1 MATVSSTRPGT
12 VSQASGPSHPPHPD
26 DLAAVEMFRSLPG
39 EAIAELS
46 DRAAL
51 RSLDPGEVVFEEGDL
66 GESLF
71 VVREGLLKVVR
82 PALGQSLVLDKLGP
96 GRAFGE
102 VAVLNETC
110 RLASVVSVE
119 HSQVIEIAKADL
131 DGVLEAHPLAVR
143 SMLGALARSL
153 TLAKEELARHN
164 NRLEHEVRR
173 RTADLHESQ
182 LEVVRRLGRAAESRD
197 YGTGMHIT
205 RMSRIAHLIA
215 RAARLESD
223 ECELLLHAAPMHD
236 IGKIGIPDAILLKPG
251 PLDPDEW
258 EQMKLHTTIGAELLA
273 GSHSPVVQLGEVIA
287 LTHHERWDGSGYPQG
302 LAGDAAP
309 VVGRICAIADV
320 FDALISERPYKEAWD
335 HQRAAAEIA
344 SQAGRQFD
352 PELVDL
358 FLDLQPSLENLLA
371 SSEAEAQGA
380 ERARKL
386 VAEPETTPPH
396 Y

>member
-1 MATVSSTRPGT
+1 MERSPE
-12 VSQASGPSHPPHPD
+12 PPHPD
-26 DLAAVEMFRSLPG
+26 DLAAVEMFRSLPDD
-39 EAIAELS
+39 AIAALS
-46 DRAAL
+46 ERAVL
-51 RSLDPGEVVFEEGDL
+51 RRLDAGEVVFEEGDL

-71 VVREGLLKVVR
+71 VVREGMLKVVR
-82 PALGQSLVLDKLGP
+82 PALGQSLVLDRLGP

-102 VAVLNETC
+102 VAVLNETP
-110 RLASVVSVE
+110 RLASVISVE
-119 HSQVIEIAKADL
+119 PSQVVEIAKADL
-131 DGVLEAHPLAVR
+131 DEVLEANPLAVR
-143 SMLGALARSL
+143 LMLGSLARSL

-215 RAARLESD
+215 RAARMDPD

-258 EQMKLHTTIGAELLA
+258 EEMKRHTTIGAELLA

-287 LTHHERWDGSGYPQG
+287 LTHHERWDGSGYPHG
-302 LAGDAAP
+302 LAGDATP
-309 VVGRICAIADV
+309 LVGRISAIADV
-320 FDALISERPYKEAWD
+320 FDALISERPYKDAWD
-335 HQRAAAEIA
+335 HQSAANEIS

-358 FLDLQPSLENLLA
+358 FLGLQPALEHLLA
-371 SSEAEAQGA
+371 SAEAECTEQAGSSQV
-380 ERARKL
+380 R
-386 VAEPETTPPH
+386 
-396 Y
+396 

>member
-1 MATVSSTRPGT
+1 MRPGSAAP
-12 VSQASGPSHPPHPD
+12 VERSPEPPHPD
-26 DLAAVEMFRSLPG
+26 DLAAVEMFRSLPDD
-39 EAIAELS
+39 AIATLS
-46 DRAAL
+46 ERAVL
-51 RSLDPGEVVFEEGDL
+51 RRLDAGEVVFEEGDL

-71 VVREGLLKVVR
+71 VVREGMLKVVR
-82 PALGQSLVLDKLGP
+82 PALGQSLVLDRLGP

-102 VAVLNETC
+102 VAVLNETP
-110 RLASVVSVE
+110 RLASVISVE
-119 HSQVIEIAKADL
+119 PSQVVEIAKADL
-131 DGVLEAHPLAVR
+131 DEVLEANPLAVR
-143 SMLGALARSL
+143 LMLGSLARSL

-215 RAARLESD
+215 RAARMDPD

-258 EQMKLHTTIGAELLA
+258 EEMKRHTTIGAELLA

-287 LTHHERWDGSGYPQG
+287 LTHHERWDGSGYPHG
-302 LAGDAAP
+302 LAGDATP
-309 VVGRICAIADV
+309 LVGRISAIADV
-320 FDALISERPYKEAWD
+320 FDALISERPYKDAWD
-335 HQRAAAEIA
+335 HQSAANEIA

-358 FLDLQPSLENLLA
+358 FLGLQPALEHLLA
-371 SSEAEAQGA
+371 SAEAECTEQAGSSQV
-380 ERARKL
+380 R
-386 VAEPETTPPH
+386 
-396 Y
+396 

>member
-1 MATVSSTRPGT
+1 
-12 VSQASGPSHPPHPD
+12 
-26 DLAAVEMFRSLPG
+26 MFRSLPG
-39 EAIAELS
+39 EAIAHLS
-46 DRAAL
+46 DRATL
-51 RSLDPGEVVFEEGDL
+51 RTLNAGELVFEEGDL

-71 VVREGLLKVVR
+71 VVREGMLKVVR
-82 PALGQSLVLDKLGP
+82 PTLGPGLVLDRLGP

-102 VAVLNETC
+102 VAVLNETN

-119 HSQVIEIAKADL
+119 ESQVIEISKADL
-131 DGVLEAHPLAVR
+131 DQVLEAHPLAVR
-143 SMLGALARSL
+143 KMLGSLARSL
-153 TLAKEELARHN
+153 TLAKEQLARQN
-164 NRLEHEVRR
+164 NRLEHEVLK

-215 RAARLESD
+215 RSARMEPE

-236 IGKIGIPDAILLKPG
+236 IGKIAIPDSILLKPG

-258 EQMKLHTTIGAELLA
+258 EQMKLHTTMGAELLA
-273 GSHSPVVQLGEVIA
+273 GSHSPIVQLGEVIA
-287 LTHHERWDGSGYPQG
+287 LTHHERWDGSGYPEG
-302 LAGDAAP
+302 LAGAATP
-309 VVGRICAIADV
+309 MVGRICAIADV
-320 FDALISERPYKEAWD
+320 FDALISERPYKNAWD
-335 HQRAAAEIA
+335 HESSVAEIA

-358 FLDLQPSLENLLA
+358 FLSLQPALKNLLA
-371 SSEAEAQGA
+371 STEAEAQNTA
-380 ERARKL
+380 QPPKF
-386 VAEPETTPPH
+386 VAEPRAASPP

>member
-1 MATVSSTRPGT
+1 MRPGSAAP
-12 VSQASGPSHPPHPD
+12 VERSPEPPHPD
-26 DLAAVEMFRSLPG
+26 DLAAVEMFRSLPDD
-39 EAIAELS
+39 AIAALS
-46 DRAAL
+46 ERAVL
-51 RSLDPGEVVFEEGDL
+51 RRLDAGEVVFEEGDL

-71 VVREGLLKVVR
+71 VVREGMLKVVR
-82 PALGQSLVLDKLGP
+82 PALGQSLVLDRLGP

-102 VAVLNETC
+102 VAVLNETP
-110 RLASVVSVE
+110 RLASVISVE
-119 HSQVIEIAKADL
+119 PSQVVEIAKADL
-131 DGVLEAHPLAVR
+131 DEVLEANPLAVR
-143 SMLGALARSL
+143 LMLGSLARSL

-215 RAARLESD
+215 RAARMDPD

-258 EQMKLHTTIGAELLA
+258 EEMKRHTTIGAELLA

-287 LTHHERWDGSGYPQG
+287 RTHHERWDGSGYPHG
-302 LAGDAAP
+302 LAGDATP
-309 VVGRICAIADV
+309 LVGRISAVADV
-320 FDALISERPYKEAWD
+320 FDALISERPYKDAWD
-335 HQRAAAEIA
+335 HQSAANEIS
-344 SQAGRQFD
+344 SQTGRQFD

-358 FLDLQPSLENLLA
+358 FLGLQPALEHLLA
-371 SSEAEAQGA
+371 SAEAECTEQAGSSQV
-380 ERARKL
+380 R
-386 VAEPETTPPH
+386 
-396 Y
+396 

>member
-1 MATVSSTRPGT
+1 MAAVGSSMRPGSAAP
-12 VSQASGPSHPPHPD
+12 VERSPEPPHPD
-26 DLAAVEMFRSLPG
+26 DLAAVEMFRSLPDD
-39 EAIAELS
+39 AIATLS
-46 DRAAL
+46 ERAVL
-51 RSLDPGEVVFEEGDL
+51 RRLDAGEVVFEEGDL

-71 VVREGLLKVVR
+71 VVREGMLKVVR
-82 PALGQSLVLDKLGP
+82 PALGQSLVLDRLGP

-102 VAVLNETC
+102 VAVLNETP
-110 RLASVVSVE
+110 RLASVISVE
-119 HSQVIEIAKADL
+119 PSQVVEIAKADL
-131 DGVLEAHPLAVR
+131 DEVLEANPLAVR
-143 SMLGALARSL
+143 LMLGSLARSL

-215 RAARLESD
+215 RAARMDPD

-251 PLDPDEW
+251 PLDLDEW
-258 EQMKLHTTIGAELLA
+258 EEMKRHTTIGAELLA

-287 LTHHERWDGSGYPQG
+287 LTHHERWDGSGYPHG

-309 VVGRICAIADV
+309 LVGRISAIADV
-320 FDALISERPYKEAWD
+320 FDALISERPYKDAWD
-335 HQRAAAEIA
+335 HQSAANEIA

-358 FLDLQPSLENLLA
+358 FLGLQPALEHLLA
-371 SSEAEAQGA
+371 SAEAECTEQAGSSQV
-380 ERARKL
+380 R
-386 VAEPETTPPH
+386 
-396 Y
+396 

>member
-1 MATVSSTRPGT
+1 MRPGSAAP
-12 VSQASGPSHPPHPD
+12 VERSPEPPHPD
-26 DLAAVEMFRSLPG
+26 DLAAVEMFRSLPDD
-39 EAIAELS
+39 AIAALS
-46 DRAAL
+46 ERAVL
-51 RSLDPGEVVFEEGDL
+51 RRLDAGEVVFEEGDL

-71 VVREGLLKVVR
+71 VVREGMLKVVR
-82 PALGQSLVLDKLGP
+82 PALGQSLVLDRLGP

-102 VAVLNETC
+102 VAVLNETP
-110 RLASVVSVE
+110 RLASVISVE
-119 HSQVIEIAKADL
+119 PSQVVEIAKADL
-131 DGVLEAHPLAVR
+131 DEVLEANPLAVR
-143 SMLGALARSL
+143 LMLGSLARSL

-215 RAARLESD
+215 RAARMDSD

-258 EQMKLHTTIGAELLA
+258 EEMKRHTTIGAELLA

-287 LTHHERWDGSGYPQG
+287 LTHHERWDGSGYPHG
-302 LAGDAAP
+302 LAGDATP
-309 VVGRICAIADV
+309 LVGRISAIADV
-320 FDALISERPYKEAWD
+320 FDALISERPYKDAWD
-335 HQRAAAEIA
+335 HQSAANEIS

-358 FLDLQPSLENLLA
+358 FLELQPALAHLLA
-371 SSEAEAQGA
+371 SAEAECTEQAGSSQV
-380 ERARKL
+380 R
-386 VAEPETTPPH
+386 
-396 Y
+396 

>member
-1 MATVSSTRPGT
+1 MRPGSAAP
-12 VSQASGPSHPPHPD
+12 VERSPEPPHPD
-26 DLAAVEMFRSLPG
+26 DLAAVEMFRSLPDD
-39 EAIAELS
+39 AIAALS
-46 DRAAL
+46 ERAVL
-51 RSLDPGEVVFEEGDL
+51 RRLDAGEVVFEEGDL

-71 VVREGLLKVVR
+71 VVREGMLKVVR
-82 PALGQSLVLDKLGP
+82 PALGQSLVLDRLGP

-102 VAVLNETC
+102 VAVLNETP
-110 RLASVVSVE
+110 RLASVISVE
-119 HSQVIEIAKADL
+119 PSQVVEIAKADL
-131 DGVLEAHPLAVR
+131 DEVLEANPLAVR
-143 SMLGALARSL
+143 LMLGSLARSL

-215 RAARLESD
+215 RAARMDPD

-258 EQMKLHTTIGAELLA
+258 EEMKRHTTIGAELLA

-287 LTHHERWDGSGYPQG
+287 LTHHERWDGSGYPHG
-302 LAGDAAP
+302 VAGDATP
-309 VVGRICAIADV
+309 LVGRICAIADV
-320 FDALISERPYKEAWD
+320 FDALISERPYKDAWD
-335 HQRAAAEIA
+335 HQSAGNEIS

-358 FLDLQPSLENLLA
+358 FLGLQPALEHLLA
-371 SSEAEAQGA
+371 SAEAECTEQAGSSQV
-380 ERARKL
+380 R
-386 VAEPETTPPH
+386 
-396 Y
+396 

>member
-1 MATVSSTRPGT
+1 MAAVGSSMRPGSAAP
-12 VSQASGPSHPPHPD
+12 VERSPEPPHPD
-26 DLAAVEMFRSLPG
+26 DLAAVEMFRSLPDD
-39 EAIAELS
+39 AIAALS
-46 DRAAL
+46 ERAVL
-51 RSLDPGEVVFEEGDL
+51 RRLDAGEVVFEEGDL

-71 VVREGLLKVVR
+71 VVREGMLKVVR
-82 PALGQSLVLDKLGP
+82 PALGQSLVLDRLGP

-102 VAVLNETC
+102 VAVLNETP
-110 RLASVVSVE
+110 RLASVISVE
-119 HSQVIEIAKADL
+119 PSQVVEIAKADL
-131 DGVLEAHPLAVR
+131 DEVLEANPLAVR
-143 SMLGALARSL
+143 LMLGSLARSL

-215 RAARLESD
+215 RAARMDPD

-258 EQMKLHTTIGAELLA
+258 EEMKRHTTIGAGLLA

-287 LTHHERWDGSGYPQG
+287 LTHHERWDGSGYPHG

-309 VVGRICAIADV
+309 LVGRISAIADV
-320 FDALISERPYKEAWD
+320 FDALISERPYKDAWD
-335 HQRAAAEIA
+335 HQSAANEIA

-358 FLDLQPSLENLLA
+358 FLGLQPALEHLLA
-371 SSEAEAQGA
+371 SAEAECTEQAGSSQV
-380 ERARKL
+380 R
-386 VAEPETTPPH
+386 
-396 Y
+396 

>member
-1 MATVSSTRPGT
+1 MAAVGSSVHPGSAAP
-12 VSQASGPSHPPHPD
+12 VERSPEPPHPD
-26 DLAAVEMFRSLPG
+26 DLAAVEMFRSLPN
-39 EAIAELS
+39 EAIAALS
-46 DRAAL
+46 ERAVL
-51 RSLDPGEVVFEEGDL
+51 RRLDAGEVVFEEGDL

-71 VVREGLLKVVR
+71 VVREGMLKVVR
-82 PALGQSLVLDKLGP
+82 PALGQSLVLDRLGP

-102 VAVLNETC
+102 VAVLNETP
-110 RLASVVSVE
+110 RLASVISVE
-119 HSQVIEIAKADL
+119 PSQVVEIAKADL
-131 DGVLEAHPLAVR
+131 DEVLEANPLAVR
-143 SMLGALARSL
+143 LMLGSLARSL

-215 RAARLESD
+215 RAARLD
-223 ECELLLHAAPMHD
+223 PDQCELLLHAAPMHD

-258 EQMKLHTTIGAELLA
+258 EEMKRHTTIGAELLA

-287 LTHHERWDGSGYPQG
+287 LTHHERWDGSGYPHG
-302 LAGDAAP
+302 VAGDATP
-309 VVGRICAIADV
+309 LVGRICAIADV
-320 FDALISERPYKEAWD
+320 FDALISERPYKDAWD
-335 HQRAAAEIA
+335 HQSAANEIA

-358 FLDLQPSLENLLA
+358 FLGLQPALEHLLA
-371 SSEAEAQGA
+371 SAEAECA
-380 ERARKL
+380 EQAGSRQVR
-386 VAEPETTPPH
+386 
-396 Y
+396 

>member
-1 MATVSSTRPGT
+1 MAAVESSMRPGSAAP
-12 VSQASGPSHPPHPD
+12 VERSPEPPHPD
-26 DLAAVEMFRSLPG
+26 DLAAVEMFRSLPDD
-39 EAIAELS
+39 AIAALS
-46 DRAAL
+46 ERAVL
-51 RSLDPGEVVFEEGDL
+51 RRLDAGEVVFEEGDL

-71 VVREGLLKVVR
+71 VVREGMLKVVR
-82 PALGQSLVLDKLGP
+82 PALGQSLVLDRLGP

-102 VAVLNETC
+102 VAVLNETP
-110 RLASVVSVE
+110 RLASVISVE
-119 HSQVIEIAKADL
+119 PSQVVEIAKADL
-131 DGVLEAHPLAVR
+131 DEVLEANPLAVR
-143 SMLGALARSL
+143 LMLGSLARSL

-215 RAARLESD
+215 RAARMDPD

-258 EQMKLHTTIGAELLA
+258 EEMKRHTTIGAELLA

-287 LTHHERWDGSGYPQG
+287 LTHHERWDGSGYPHG

-309 VVGRICAIADV
+309 LVGRISAIADV
-320 FDALISERPYKEAWD
+320 FDALISERPYKDAWD
-335 HQRAAAEIA
+335 HQSAANEIS

-358 FLDLQPSLENLLA
+358 FLGLQPALEHLLA
-371 SSEAEAQGA
+371 SAEAECTEQAGSSQV
-380 ERARKL
+380 R
-386 VAEPETTPPH
+386 
-396 Y
+396 

>member
-1 MATVSSTRPGT
+1 MAAVGSSMRPGSAAP
-12 VSQASGPSHPPHPD
+12 VERSPEPPHPD
-26 DLAAVEMFRSLPG
+26 DLAAVEMFRSLPDD
-39 EAIAELS
+39 AIAALS
-46 DRAAL
+46 ERAVL
-51 RSLDPGEVVFEEGDL
+51 RRLDAGEVVFEEGDL

-71 VVREGLLKVVR
+71 VVREGMLKVVR
-82 PALGQSLVLDKLGP
+82 PALGQSLVLDRLGP

-102 VAVLNETC
+102 VAVLNETP
-110 RLASVVSVE
+110 RLASVISVE
-119 HSQVIEIAKADL
+119 PSQVVEIAKADL
-131 DGVLEAHPLAVR
+131 DEVLEANPLAVR
-143 SMLGALARSL
+143 LMLGSLARSL

-215 RAARLESD
+215 RAARMDPD

-258 EQMKLHTTIGAELLA
+258 EEMKRHTTIGAELLA

-287 LTHHERWDGSGYPQG
+287 LTHHERWDGSGYPHG

-309 VVGRICAIADV
+309 LVGRISAIADV
-320 FDALISERPYKEAWD
+320 FDALISERPYKDAWD
-335 HQRAAAEIA
+335 HQSAANEIS

-358 FLDLQPSLENLLA
+358 FLGLQPALEHLLA
-371 SSEAEAQGA
+371 SAEAECTEQAGSSQV
-380 ERARKL
+380 R
-386 VAEPETTPPH
+386 
-396 Y
+396 

>member
-1 MATVSSTRPGT
+1 MRPGSAAP
-12 VSQASGPSHPPHPD
+12 VERSPEPPHPD
-26 DLAAVEMFRSLPG
+26 DLAAVEMFRSLPDD
-39 EAIAELS
+39 AIAALS
-46 DRAAL
+46 ERAVL
-51 RSLDPGEVVFEEGDL
+51 RRLDAGEVVFEEGDL

-71 VVREGLLKVVR
+71 VVREGMLKVVR
-82 PALGQSLVLDKLGP
+82 PALGQSLVLDRLGP

-102 VAVLNETC
+102 VAVLNETP
-110 RLASVVSVE
+110 RLASVISVE
-119 HSQVIEIAKADL
+119 PSQVVEIAKADL
-131 DGVLEAHPLAVR
+131 DEVLEANPLAVR
-143 SMLGALARSL
+143 LMLGSLARSL

-215 RAARLESD
+215 RAARMDPD

-258 EQMKLHTTIGAELLA
+258 EEMKRHTTIGAELLA

-287 LTHHERWDGSGYPQG
+287 LTHHERWDGSGYPHG
-302 LAGDAAP
+302 LAGDATP
-309 VVGRICAIADV
+309 LVGRISAVADV
-320 FDALISERPYKEAWD
+320 FDALISERPYKDAWD
-335 HQRAAAEIA
+335 HQSAANEIS
-344 SQAGRQFD
+344 SQTGRQFD

-358 FLDLQPSLENLLA
+358 FLGLQPALEHLLA
-371 SSEAEAQGA
+371 SAEAECTEQAGSSQV
-380 ERARKL
+380 R
-386 VAEPETTPPH
+386 
-396 Y
+396 

>member
-1 MATVSSTRPGT
+1 MRPGSAAP
-12 VSQASGPSHPPHPD
+12 VERSPEPPHPD
-26 DLAAVEMFRSLPG
+26 DLAAVEMFRSLPDD
-39 EAIAELS
+39 AIAALS
-46 DRAAL
+46 ERAVL
-51 RSLDPGEVVFEEGDL
+51 RRLDAGEVVFEEGDL

-71 VVREGLLKVVR
+71 VVREGMLKVVR
-82 PALGQSLVLDKLGP
+82 PALGQSLVLDRLGP

-102 VAVLNETC
+102 VAVLNETP
-110 RLASVVSVE
+110 RLASVISVE
-119 HSQVIEIAKADL
+119 PSQVVEIAKADL
-131 DGVLEAHPLAVR
+131 DEVLEANPLAVR
-143 SMLGALARSL
+143 LMLGSLARSL

-215 RAARLESD
+215 RAARMDPD

-258 EQMKLHTTIGAELLA
+258 EEMKRHTTIGAELLA

-287 LTHHERWDGSGYPQG
+287 LTHHERWDGSGYPHG
-302 LAGDAAP
+302 LAGDATPLA
-309 VVGRICAIADV
+309 GRISAIADV
-320 FDALISERPYKEAWD
+320 FDALISERPYKDAWD
-335 HQRAAAEIA
+335 HQSAANEIS

-358 FLDLQPSLENLLA
+358 FLGLQPALEHLLA
-371 SSEAEAQGA
+371 SAEAECTEQAGSSQV
-380 ERARKL
+380 R
-386 VAEPETTPPH
+386 
-396 Y
+396 

>member
-1 MATVSSTRPGT
+1 MRPGSAAP
-12 VSQASGPSHPPHPD
+12 VERSPEPPHPD
-26 DLAAVEMFRSLPG
+26 DLAAVEMFRSLPDD
-39 EAIAELS
+39 AIAALS
-46 DRAAL
+46 ERAVL
-51 RSLDPGEVVFEEGDL
+51 RRLDAGEVVFEEGDL

-71 VVREGLLKVVR
+71 VVREGMLKVVR
-82 PALGQSLVLDKLGP
+82 PALGQSLVLDRLGP

-102 VAVLNETC
+102 VAVLNETP
-110 RLASVVSVE
+110 RLASVISVE
-119 HSQVIEIAKADL
+119 PSQVVEIAKADL
-131 DGVLEAHPLAVR
+131 DEVLEANPLAVR
-143 SMLGALARSL
+143 LMLGSLARSL

-215 RAARLESD
+215 RAARMDPD

-258 EQMKLHTTIGAELLA
+258 EEMKRHTTIGAELLA

-287 LTHHERWDGSGYPQG
+287 LTHHERWDGSGYPHG
-302 LAGDAAP
+302 LAGDATP
-309 VVGRICAIADV
+309 LVGRISAIADV
-320 FDALISERPYKEAWD
+320 FDALISERPYKDAWD
-335 HQRAAAEIA
+335 HQSAANEIS

-358 FLDLQPSLENLLA
+358 FLGLQPALEHLLA
-371 SSEAEAQGA
+371 SAEAECTEQAGSSQV
-380 ERARKL
+380 R
-386 VAEPETTPPH
+386 
-396 Y
+396 

>member
-1 MATVSSTRPGT
+1 MAAVESSMRPGSAAP
-12 VSQASGPSHPPHPD
+12 VERSPEPPHPD
-26 DLAAVEMFRSLPG
+26 DLAAVEMFRSLPDD
-39 EAIAELS
+39 AIAALS
-46 DRAAL
+46 ERAVL
-51 RSLDPGEVVFEEGDL
+51 RRLDAGEDVFEEGDL

-71 VVREGLLKVVR
+71 VVREGMLKVVR
-82 PALGQSLVLDKLGP
+82 PALGQSLVLDRLGP

-102 VAVLNETC
+102 VAVLNETP
-110 RLASVVSVE
+110 RLASVISVE
-119 HSQVIEIAKADL
+119 PSQVVEIAKADL
-131 DGVLEAHPLAVR
+131 DEVLEANPLAVR
-143 SMLGALARSL
+143 LMLGSLARSL

-215 RAARLESD
+215 RAARMDPD
-223 ECELLLHAAPMHD
+223 ECELLMHAAPMHD

-258 EQMKLHTTIGAELLA
+258 EEMKRHTTIGAELLA

-287 LTHHERWDGSGYPQG
+287 LTHHERWDGSGYPHG

-309 VVGRICAIADV
+309 LVGRISAIADV
-320 FDALISERPYKEAWD
+320 FDALISERPYKDAWD
-335 HQRAAAEIA
+335 HQSAANEIS

-358 FLDLQPSLENLLA
+358 FLGLQPALEHLLA
-371 SSEAEAQGA
+371 SAEAECTEQAGSSQV
-380 ERARKL
+380 R
-386 VAEPETTPPH
+386 
-396 Y
+396 

>member
-1 MATVSSTRPGT
+1 MAAVGSSMRPGSAAP
-12 VSQASGPSHPPHPD
+12 VERSPEPPHPD
-26 DLAAVEMFRSLPG
+26 DLAAVEMFRSLPDD
-39 EAIAELS
+39 AIAALS
-46 DRAAL
+46 ERAVL
-51 RSLDPGEVVFEEGDL
+51 RRLDAGEVVFEEGDL

-71 VVREGLLKVVR
+71 VVREGMLKVVR
-82 PALGQSLVLDKLGP
+82 PALGQSLVLDRLGP

-102 VAVLNETC
+102 VAVLNETP
-110 RLASVVSVE
+110 RLASVISVE
-119 HSQVIEIAKADL
+119 PSQVVEIAKADL
-131 DGVLEAHPLAVR
+131 DEVLEANPLAVR
-143 SMLGALARSL
+143 LMLGSLARSL

-215 RAARLESD
+215 RAARMDPD

-258 EQMKLHTTIGAELLA
+258 EEMKRHTTIGAELLA

-287 LTHHERWDGSGYPQG
+287 LTHHERWDGSGYPHG
-302 LAGDAAP
+302 LAGDATP
-309 VVGRICAIADV
+309 LVGRISAIADV
-320 FDALISERPYKEAWD
+320 FDALISERPYKDAWD
-335 HQRAAAEIA
+335 HQSAANEIS

-358 FLDLQPSLENLLA
+358 FLGLQPALEHLLA
-371 SSEAEAQGA
+371 SAEAECTEQAGSSQV
-380 ERARKL
+380 R
-386 VAEPETTPPH
+386 
-396 Y
+396 

>member
-1 MATVSSTRPGT
+1 MRPGSAAP
-12 VSQASGPSHPPHPD
+12 VERSPEPPHPD
-26 DLAAVEMFRSLPG
+26 DLAAVEMFRSLPDD
-39 EAIAELS
+39 AIAALS
-46 DRAAL
+46 ERAVL
-51 RSLDPGEVVFEEGDL
+51 RRLDAGEVVFEEGDL

-71 VVREGLLKVVR
+71 VVREGMLKVVR
-82 PALGQSLVLDKLGP
+82 PALGQSLVLDRLGP

-102 VAVLNETC
+102 VAVLNETP
-110 RLASVVSVE
+110 RLASVISVE
-119 HSQVIEIAKADL
+119 PSQVVEIAKADL
-131 DGVLEAHPLAVR
+131 DEVLEANPLAVR
-143 SMLGALARSL
+143 LMLGSLARSL

-215 RAARLESD
+215 RAARMDPD
-223 ECELLLHAAPMHD
+223 ECELLLHASPMHD

-258 EQMKLHTTIGAELLA
+258 EEMKRHTTIGAELLA

-287 LTHHERWDGSGYPQG
+287 LTHHERWDGSGYPHG
-302 LAGDAAP
+302 LAGDATP
-309 VVGRICAIADV
+309 LVGRISAIADV
-320 FDALISERPYKEAWD
+320 FDALISERPYKDAWD
-335 HQRAAAEIA
+335 HQSAANEIS

-358 FLDLQPSLENLLA
+358 FLGLQPALEHLLA
-371 SSEAEAQGA
+371 SAEAECTEQAGSSQV
-380 ERARKL
+380 R
-386 VAEPETTPPH
+386 
-396 Y
+396 

>member
-1 MATVSSTRPGT
+1 MAAVGSSMRPGSAAP
-12 VSQASGPSHPPHPD
+12 VERSPEPPHPD
-26 DLAAVEMFRSLPG
+26 DLAAVEMFRSLPDD
-39 EAIAELS
+39 AIAALS
-46 DRAAL
+46 ERAVL
-51 RSLDPGEVVFEEGDL
+51 RRLDAGEVVFEEGDL

-71 VVREGLLKVVR
+71 VVREGMLKVVR
-82 PALGQSLVLDKLGP
+82 PALGQSLVLDRLGP

-102 VAVLNETC
+102 VAVLNETP
-110 RLASVVSVE
+110 RLASVISVE
-119 HSQVIEIAKADL
+119 PSQVVEIAKADL
-131 DGVLEAHPLAVR
+131 DEVLEANPLAVR
-143 SMLGALARSL
+143 LMLGSLARSL

-197 YGTGMHIT
+197 YGTGLHIT

-215 RAARLESD
+215 RAARMDPD

-258 EQMKLHTTIGAELLA
+258 EEMKRHTTIGAELLA

-287 LTHHERWDGSGYPQG
+287 LTHHERWDGSGYPHG
-302 LAGDAAP
+302 LAGDATP
-309 VVGRICAIADV
+309 LVGRISAIADV
-320 FDALISERPYKEAWD
+320 FDALISERPYKDAWD
-335 HQRAAAEIA
+335 HQSAANEIS

-358 FLDLQPSLENLLA
+358 FLGLQPALEHLLA
-371 SSEAEAQGA
+371 SAEAECTEQAGSGQV
-380 ERARKL
+380 R
-386 VAEPETTPPH
+386 
-396 Y
+396 

>member
-1 MATVSSTRPGT
+1 MRPGSAAP
-12 VSQASGPSHPPHPD
+12 VERSPEPPHPD
-26 DLAAVEMFRSLPG
+26 DLAAVEMFRSLPDD
-39 EAIAELS
+39 AIAALS
-46 DRAAL
+46 ERAVL
-51 RSLDPGEVVFEEGDL
+51 RRLDAGEVVFEEGDL

-71 VVREGLLKVVR
+71 VVREGMLKVVR
-82 PALGQSLVLDKLGP
+82 PALGQSLVLDRLGP

-102 VAVLNETC
+102 VAVLNETP
-110 RLASVVSVE
+110 RLASVISVE
-119 HSQVIEIAKADL
+119 PSQVVEIAKADL
-131 DGVLEAHPLAVR
+131 DEVLEANPLAVR
-143 SMLGALARSL
+143 LMLGSLARSL

-215 RAARLESD
+215 RAARMDPD

-251 PLDPDEW
+251 PLDLDEW
-258 EQMKLHTTIGAELLA
+258 EEMKRHTTIGAELLA

-287 LTHHERWDGSGYPQG
+287 LTHHERWDGSGYPHG
-302 LAGDAAP
+302 LAGDATP
-309 VVGRICAIADV
+309 LVGRISAIADV
-320 FDALISERPYKEAWD
+320 FDALISERPYKDAWD
-335 HQRAAAEIA
+335 HQSAANEIS

-358 FLDLQPSLENLLA
+358 FLGLQPALEHLLA
-371 SSEAEAQGA
+371 SAEAECTEQAGSSQV
-380 ERARKL
+380 R
-386 VAEPETTPPH
+386 
-396 Y
+396 

>member
-1 MATVSSTRPGT
+1 MRPGSAAP
-12 VSQASGPSHPPHPD
+12 VERSPEPPHPD
-26 DLAAVEMFRSLPG
+26 DLAAVEMFRSLPDD
-39 EAIAELS
+39 AIAALS
-46 DRAAL
+46 ERAVL
-51 RSLDPGEVVFEEGDL
+51 RRLDAGEVVFEEGDL

-71 VVREGLLKVVR
+71 VVREGMLKVVR
-82 PALGQSLVLDKLGP
+82 PALGQSLVLDRLGP

-102 VAVLNETC
+102 VAVLNETP
-110 RLASVVSVE
+110 RLASVISVE
-119 HSQVIEIAKADL
+119 PSQVVEIAKADL
-131 DGVLEAHPLAVR
+131 DEVLEANPLAVR
-143 SMLGALARSL
+143 LMLGSLARSL

-215 RAARLESD
+215 RAARMDPD

-258 EQMKLHTTIGAELLA
+258 EEMKRHTTIGAELLA

-287 LTHHERWDGSGYPQG
+287 LTHHERWDGSGYPHG

-309 VVGRICAIADV
+309 LVGRISAIADV
-320 FDALISERPYKEAWD
+320 FDALISERPYKDAWD
-335 HQRAAAEIA
+335 HQSAANEIS

-358 FLDLQPSLENLLA
+358 FLGLQPALEHLLA
-371 SSEAEAQGA
+371 SAEAECTEQAGSSQV
-380 ERARKL
+380 R
-386 VAEPETTPPH
+386 
-396 Y
+396 

>member
-1 MATVSSTRPGT
+1 MAAVESSMRPGSAAP
-12 VSQASGPSHPPHPD
+12 VERSPEPPHPD
-26 DLAAVEMFRSLPG
+26 DLAAVEMFRSLPDD
-39 EAIAELS
+39 AIAALS
-46 DRAAL
+46 ERAVL
-51 RSLDPGEVVFEEGDL
+51 RRLDAGEVVFEEGDL

-71 VVREGLLKVVR
+71 VVREGMLKVVR
-82 PALGQSLVLDKLGP
+82 PALGQSLVLDRLGP

-102 VAVLNETC
+102 VAVLNETP
-110 RLASVVSVE
+110 RLASVISVE
-119 HSQVIEIAKADL
+119 PSQVVEIAKADL
-131 DGVLEAHPLAVR
+131 DEVLEANPLAVR
-143 SMLGALARSL
+143 LMLGSLARSL

-215 RAARLESD
+215 RAARMDPD

-258 EQMKLHTTIGAELLA
+258 EEMKRHTTIGAELLA

-287 LTHHERWDGSGYPQG
+287 LTHHERWDGSGYPHG
-302 LAGDAAP
+302 LAGDATP
-309 VVGRICAIADV
+309 LVGRISAIADV
-320 FDALISERPYKEAWD
+320 FDALISERPYKDAWD
-335 HQRAAAEIA
+335 HQSAANEIS

-358 FLDLQPSLENLLA
+358 FLGLQPALEHLLA
-371 SSEAEAQGA
+371 SAEAECTEQAGSSQV
-380 ERARKL
+380 R
-386 VAEPETTPPH
+386 
-396 Y
+396 

>member
-1 MATVSSTRPGT
+1 MAAVESSMRPGSAAP
-12 VSQASGPSHPPHPD
+12 VERSPEPPHPD
-26 DLAAVEMFRSLPG
+26 DLAAVEMFRSLPDD
-39 EAIAELS
+39 AIAALS
-46 DRAAL
+46 ERAVL
-51 RSLDPGEVVFEEGDL
+51 RRLDAGEVVFEEGDL

-71 VVREGLLKVVR
+71 VVREGMLKVVR
-82 PALGQSLVLDKLGP
+82 PALGQSLVLDRLGP

-102 VAVLNETC
+102 VAVLNETP
-110 RLASVVSVE
+110 RLASVISVE
-119 HSQVIEIAKADL
+119 PSQVVEIAKADL
-131 DGVLEAHPLAVR
+131 DEVLEANPLAVR
-143 SMLGALARSL
+143 LMLGSLARSL

-215 RAARLESD
+215 RAARMDPD

-258 EQMKLHTTIGAELLA
+258 EEMKCHTTIGAELLA

-287 LTHHERWDGSGYPQG
+287 RTHHERWDGSGYPHG
-302 LAGDAAP
+302 LAGDATP
-309 VVGRICAIADV
+309 LVGRISAIADV
-320 FDALISERPYKEAWD
+320 FDALISERPYKDAWD
-335 HQRAAAEIA
+335 HQSAANEIS

-358 FLDLQPSLENLLA
+358 FLGLQPALEHLLA
-371 SSEAEAQGA
+371 SAEAECTEQAGSSQV
-380 ERARKL
+380 R
-386 VAEPETTPPH
+386 
-396 Y
+396 

>member
-1 MATVSSTRPGT
+1 MRPGSAAP
-12 VSQASGPSHPPHPD
+12 VERSPEPPHPD
-26 DLAAVEMFRSLPG
+26 DLAAVEMFRSLPDD
-39 EAIAELS
+39 AIAALS
-46 DRAAL
+46 ERAVL
-51 RSLDPGEVVFEEGDL
+51 RRLDAGEVVFEEGDF

-71 VVREGLLKVVR
+71 VVREGMLKVVR
-82 PALGQSLVLDKLGP
+82 PALGQSLVLDRLGP

-102 VAVLNETC
+102 VAVLNETP
-110 RLASVVSVE
+110 RLASVISVE
-119 HSQVIEIAKADL
+119 PSQVVEIAKADL
-131 DGVLEAHPLAVR
+131 DEVLEANPLAVR
-143 SMLGALARSL
+143 LMLGSLARSL

-215 RAARLESD
+215 RAARMDPD

-251 PLDPDEW
+251 PLDLDEW
-258 EQMKLHTTIGAELLA
+258 EEMKRHTTIGAELLA

-287 LTHHERWDGSGYPQG
+287 LTHHERWDGSGYPHG
-302 LAGDAAP
+302 LAGDATP
-309 VVGRICAIADV
+309 LVGRISAIADV
-320 FDALISERPYKEAWD
+320 FDALISERPYKDAWD
-335 HQRAAAEIA
+335 HQSAANEIS

-358 FLDLQPSLENLLA
+358 FLGLQPALEHLLA
-371 SSEAEAQGA
+371 SAEAECTEQAGSSQV
-380 ERARKL
+380 R
-386 VAEPETTPPH
+386 
-396 Y
+396 

>member
-1 MATVSSTRPGT
+1 MRPGSAAP
-12 VSQASGPSHPPHPD
+12 VERSPEPPHPD
-26 DLAAVEMFRSLPG
+26 DLAAVEMFRSLPDD
-39 EAIAELS
+39 AIAALS
-46 DRAAL
+46 ERAVL
-51 RSLDPGEVVFEEGDL
+51 RRLDAGEVVFEEGDL

-71 VVREGLLKVVR
+71 VVREGMLKVVR
-82 PALGQSLVLDKLGP
+82 PALGQSLVLDRLGP

-102 VAVLNETC
+102 VAVLNETP
-110 RLASVVSVE
+110 RLASVISVE
-119 HSQVIEIAKADL
+119 PSQVVEIAKADL
-131 DGVLEAHPLAVR
+131 DEVLEANPLAVR
-143 SMLGALARSL
+143 LMLGSLARSL

-197 YGTGMHIT
+197 YGTGLHIT

-215 RAARLESD
+215 RAARMDPD

-258 EQMKLHTTIGAELLA
+258 EEMKRHTTIGAELLA

-287 LTHHERWDGSGYPQG
+287 LTHHERWDGSGYPHG
-302 LAGDAAP
+302 LAGDATP
-309 VVGRICAIADV
+309 LVGRISAIADV
-320 FDALISERPYKEAWD
+320 FDALISERPYKDAWD
-335 HQRAAAEIA
+335 HQSAANEIS

-358 FLDLQPSLENLLA
+358 FLGLQPALEHLLA
-371 SSEAEAQGA
+371 SAEAECTEQAGSSQV
-380 ERARKL
+380 L
-386 VAEPETTPPH
+386 
-396 Y
+396 

>member
-1 MATVSSTRPGT
+1 MRPGSAAP
-12 VSQASGPSHPPHPD
+12 VERSPEPPHPD
-26 DLAAVEMFRSLPG
+26 DLAAVEMFRSLPDD
-39 EAIAELS
+39 AIAALS
-46 DRAAL
+46 ERAVL
-51 RSLDPGEVVFEEGDL
+51 RRLDAGEVVFEEGDL

-71 VVREGLLKVVR
+71 VVREGMLKVVR
-82 PALGQSLVLDKLGP
+82 PALGQSLVLDRLGP

-102 VAVLNETC
+102 VAVLNETP
-110 RLASVVSVE
+110 RLASVISVE
-119 HSQVIEIAKADL
+119 PSQVVEIAKADL
-131 DGVLEAHPLAVR
+131 DEVLEANPLAVR
-143 SMLGALARSL
+143 LMLGSLARSL

-215 RAARLESD
+215 RAARMDPD

-251 PLDPDEW
+251 LLDPDEW
-258 EQMKLHTTIGAELLA
+258 EEMKRHTTIGAELLA

-287 LTHHERWDGSGYPQG
+287 LTHHERWDGSGYPHG
-302 LAGDAAP
+302 LAGDATP
-309 VVGRICAIADV
+309 LVGRISAIADV
-320 FDALISERPYKEAWD
+320 FDALISERPYKDAWD
-335 HQRAAAEIA
+335 HQSAANEIS

-358 FLDLQPSLENLLA
+358 FLGLQPALEHLLA
-371 SSEAEAQGA
+371 SAEAECTEQAGSSQV
-380 ERARKL
+380 R
-386 VAEPETTPPH
+386 
-396 Y
+396 

>member
-1 MATVSSTRPGT
+1 MAAVESSMRPGSAAP
-12 VSQASGPSHPPHPD
+12 VERSPEPPHPD
-26 DLAAVEMFRSLPG
+26 DLAAVEMFRSLPDD
-39 EAIAELS
+39 AIAALS
-46 DRAAL
+46 ERAVL
-51 RSLDPGEVVFEEGDL
+51 RRLDAGEVVFEEGDL

-71 VVREGLLKVVR
+71 VVREGMLKVVR
-82 PALGQSLVLDKLGP
+82 PALGQSLVLDRLGP

-102 VAVLNETC
+102 VAVLNETP
-110 RLASVVSVE
+110 RLASVISVE
-119 HSQVIEIAKADL
+119 PSQVVEIAKADL
-131 DGVLEAHPLAVR
+131 DEVLEANPLAVR
-143 SMLGALARSL
+143 LMLGSLARSL

-173 RTADLHESQ
+173 RTADLYESQ

-215 RAARLESD
+215 RAARMDPD

-258 EQMKLHTTIGAELLA
+258 EEMKRHTTIGAELLA

-287 LTHHERWDGSGYPQG
+287 LTHHERWDGSGYPHG
-302 LAGDAAP
+302 LAGDATP
-309 VVGRICAIADV
+309 LVGRISAIADV
-320 FDALISERPYKEAWD
+320 FDALISERPYKDAWD
-335 HQRAAAEIA
+335 HQSAANEIS

-358 FLDLQPSLENLLA
+358 FLGLQPALEHLLA
-371 SSEAEAQGA
+371 SAEAECTEQAGSSQV
-380 ERARKL
+380 R
-386 VAEPETTPPH
+386 
-396 Y
+396 